1 MRDGPIQ
8 ILSSLKLFTEKEIKI
23 VQLWPIKS
31 SIYSIR
37 ITTLSPKSTE
47 DDEPGRQVCS
57 NRLLALNAQGLL

>member
-1 MRDGPIQ
+1 MRDVPIQ
-8 ILSSLKLFTEKEIKI
+8 ILSTLQLFTEKELKI

-37 ITTLSPKSTE
+37 IATLSPKSTE

-57 NRLLALNAQGLL
+57 NRFLALIAQGLL